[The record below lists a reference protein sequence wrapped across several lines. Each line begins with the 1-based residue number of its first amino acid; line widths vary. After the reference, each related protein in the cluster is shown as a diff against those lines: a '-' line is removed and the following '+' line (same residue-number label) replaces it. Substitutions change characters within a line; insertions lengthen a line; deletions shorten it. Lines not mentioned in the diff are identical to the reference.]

1 MSNVNII
8 GSVQKIKI
16 KLTDEE
22 GYFQKAIALKRLE
35 KYANE
40 IDMVLTRYNK
50 KSCNETMMIKGPR
63 KSCEESTNRKIH
75 AEDLEKTV
83 AQLAKGL
90 GLNEQVVKIMGKHHD
105 IGHTFLGHSG
115 EWWISN
121 ILEDYGLGNFCH
133 NTLGAREL
141 IYTNRIYDQIIEKIK
156 VHNPNVPQSQLEKI
170 RKDLWLIMDAIN
182 AHNGEKPE
190 KEFIPQSGK
199 REKDFIEEMVKC
211 YTVRGYDRKIMPATP
226 EACLMRLADKIS
238 YTPLDMIDGI
248 REGLVRDEAGNVI
261 DYLDDDYVEILTKIG
276 ITAKQINEANIKKN
290 YGIITERIR
299 EVFINDVIANS
310 TKRKIRMSNEM
321 TLLMGE
327 LLNLNNK
334 KAVNNVILEEDQQT
348 YPVAIRKLINQC
360 KDIILDNELIRKLPN
375 AARNMEIN
383 DMLEQ
388 YKNTPYEGF
397 IQYICRMNI
406 EDYFF
411 TSRIARDAMEQSV
424 KDELQV
430 ARQCVQKRE
439 VYEDKEELGLDYSMK
454 NFRIRGYIKYYQT
467 QLEKGNLIG
476 YTDENLKQDTQRV
489 ISNIQNGNNNKNYLS
504 QNESMAMM
512 IAAKYISTLNDVE
525 FMRLLQDTKLI
536 TEEQQK
542 SLTRKYKDIPNLED
556 EVYVQSNWKVISS
569 IQEKATKQQKE
580 EEQL

>member
-22 GYFQKAIALKRLE
+22 GFFKKEIALKRLE

-105 IGHTFLGHSG
+105 IGHTFFGHSG

-156 VHNPNVPQSQLEKI
+156 VHNPKVTQSELQKI

-276 ITAKQINEANIKKN
+276 ITSQQINEANIKKD
-290 YGIITERIR
+290 YVVITEKIR
-299 EVFINDVIANS
+299 EIFINDVIANS
-310 TKRKIRMSNEM
+310 TKRKIKMSNEM

-360 KDIILDNELIRKLPN
+360 KDIILDNELIIKLPN
-375 AARNMEIN
+375 AGRNMEIN

-397 IQYICRMNI
+397 IQYICRTNM
-406 EDYFF
+406 EDYFLS
-411 TSRIARDAMEQSV
+411 TRIVRDAMKQSV
-424 KDELQV
+424 KDELEI

-439 VYEDKEELGLDYSMK
+439 AYEDKQELGLDYSMK
-454 NFRIRGYIKYYQT
+454 NARIKGYIKYYQT

-476 YTDENLKQDTQRV
+476 YTDGNLAEDTKRV
-489 ISNIQNGNNNKNYLS
+489 LSNIKSGGKNKNYLS
-504 QNESMAMM
+504 ESESIAMM
-512 IAAKYISTLNDVE
+512 ISAKYISTLNDVE

-536 TEEQQK
+536 TEEQEK
-542 SLTRKYKDIPNLED
+542 SLTRRYKDIPNLKN

-569 IQEKATKQQKE
+569 MQEKATKEQKE

>member
-1 MSNVNII
+1 MSNVNIRD
-8 GSVQKIKI
+8 SVQKIKI
-16 KLTDEE
+16 RLTDEKGVFE
-22 GYFQKAIALKRLE
+22 KAVALKRLE

-105 IGHTFLGHSG
+105 IGHTFFGHSG

-141 IYTNRIYDQIIEKIK
+141 IYTNRVYDQIIEKIK

-199 REKDFIEEMVKC
+199 TELDFVDEMVKC

-238 YTPLDMIDGI
+238 YTPLDMIDGV

-261 DYLDDDYVEILTKIG
+261 DYLDGDYVEILTKIG
-276 ITAKQINEANIKKN
+276 ITSQQINEANIKKD
-290 YGIITERIR
+290 YGVITEKIR

-360 KDIILDNELIRKLPN
+360 KDIILDNELIIKLPN
-375 AARNMEIN
+375 AGRNMEIN

-397 IQYICRMNI
+397 IQYICRTNM
-406 EDYFF
+406 EDYFLS
-411 TSRIARDAMEQSV
+411 TRIVRDAMKQSV

-439 VYEDKEELGLDYSMK
+439 AYEDKQELGLDYSMK
-454 NFRIRGYIKYYQT
+454 NARIKGYIKYYQT

-476 YTDENLKQDTQRV
+476 YTHENLAEDTKRV
-489 ISNIQNGNNNKNYLS
+489 LSNIKSGSKNKNYLS
-504 QNESMAMM
+504 ESESIAMM
-512 IAAKYISTLNDVE
+512 ISAKYISTLNDVE
-525 FMRLLQDTKLI
+525 FMRLLQDTRLI
-536 TEEQQK
+536 TEEQEK
-542 SLTRKYKDIPNLED
+542 SLTRKYKDIPNLKN

-569 IQEKATKQQKE
+569 MQEKATKQQKE
-580 EEQL
+580 EQL